1 MVYIIII
8 IIIIITISFVLHTF
22 KTLDVFL
29 VLFYF
34 FASIHYSYSVG
45 HDDPISLSN

>member
-34 FASIHYSYSVG
+34 LLASIILTVLAMMIPY
-45 HDDPISLSN
+45 P